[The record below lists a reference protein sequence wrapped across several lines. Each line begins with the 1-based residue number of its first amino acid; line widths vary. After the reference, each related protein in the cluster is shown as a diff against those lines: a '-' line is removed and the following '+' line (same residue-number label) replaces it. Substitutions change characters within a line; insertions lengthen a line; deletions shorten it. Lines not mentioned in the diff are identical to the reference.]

1 MILSKNMGDYYMR
14 KKIMEIF
21 KNFKIGTKIIVCY
34 FIISVISISFSTFI
48 YQEINK
54 RIMTQKVGEMAVQT
68 LQTVD
73 SNLNLLIYT
82 VNNESK
88 ILLSNQN
95 IQKVLKNGNESFNYS
110 SQTIV
115 NRNLTELIQ
124 SNMFMSSVYMFD
136 NYGNR
141 YFVDKKAHKSFT
153 LQDIV
158 NSNWY
163 DELKKAQGGYLLKIN
178 GGGLFDQPNQKFIS
192 IIRII
197 NDLES
202 QKPIGTMVINIP
214 EEAIVNS
221 LKNIT
226 EKGDIG
232 ILLRDENN
240 NDIIHSKDLT
250 EYNIKASGEY
260 KMKENHYYHI
270 EKVKGNNY
278 IISYLKNDLN
288 FTIIS
293 IVPFSE
299 ISKQSNIYMLV
310 IIGMLFLSSI
320 MSFSGLILVSASITK
335 PIDKLIKSMRAVENG
350 EFKSVNIN
358 TGNDEI
364 GKLKNVY
371 NTMIYKIENLIEQI
385 KTEQKIKR
393 KAELNVL
400 QSQIKPH
407 FLYNSFDAISCLALE
422 GRNDEV
428 YKIIKALGNF
438 YRTSLG
444 NGREVVTVEEELQTV
459 KSYITIQ
466 QIRYDN
472 IFIINMDI
480 DEMANEYKIL
490 KLVLQPLVENSIY
503 HGIKPTR
510 KTGEIFIST
519 SLKNGYVELVVQD
532 DGAGISVDE
541 LESIKKKNT
550 SGIGLRGTMERLNIF
565 YNGKSKFE
573 VESKIGVGTKVTI
586 HIPIE
591 QEEKYEQ

>member
-1 MILSKNMGDYYMR
+1 MR
-14 KKIMEIF
+14 KKIMDIF
-21 KNFKIGTKIIVCY
+21 KNFKLGTKIIVCY

-68 LQTVD
+68 LQTID
-73 SNLNLLIYT
+73 SNLKLLIYT

-88 ILLSNQN
+88 ILLSNRNVQN
-95 IQKVLKNGNESFNYS
+95 ILKNGNEYFNYN
-110 SQTIV
+110 SQTTV

-124 SNMFMSSVYMFD
+124 SNMFISSVYIFD
-136 NYGNR
+136 NFGNR
-141 YFVDKKAHKSFT
+141 YFVDKKAYKSFN
-153 LQDIV
+153 LVDIE
-158 NSNWY
+158 NSDWY
-163 DELKKAQGGYLLKIN
+163 DDLQKAKGGYLLKSD
-178 GGGLFDQPNQKFIS
+178 GGSLFNQPNQKVIS
-192 IIRII
+192 IIRVI

-202 QKPIGTMVINIP
+202 QRPIGTMVINIP
-214 EEAIVNS
+214 EEAIS
-221 LKNIT
+221 KSFKNIT

-232 ILLRDENN
+232 ILLRDQNN
-240 NDIIHSKDLT
+240 NDILNSRDLSKYHIKESD
-250 EYNIKASGEY
+250 EYE
-260 KMKENHYYHI
+260 MKENHYYHI
-270 EKVKGNNY
+270 EKVEANNY
-278 IISYLKNDLN
+278 IISYLKNDMN

-310 IIGMLFLSSI
+310 IFGMLILSSI
-320 MSFSGLILVSASITK
+320 MSFSGLILVSSSITR
-335 PIDKLIKSMRAVENG
+335 PINKLIKSMRAVENG
-350 EFKSVNIN
+350 EFRKVNIE

-385 KTEQKIKR
+385 KKEQKIKR

-438 YRTSLG
+438 YRTSLS
-444 NGREVVTVEEELQTV
+444 NGKEVVTVEEELQTV

-472 IFIINMDI
+472 IFNINMDI

-490 KLVLQPLVENSIY
+490 KLVIQPLVENSIY

-510 KTGEIFIST
+510 RKGEIFIST
-519 SLKNGYVELVVQD
+519 SLKNGYVEIVVQD
-532 DGAGISVDE
+532 DGVGISKDK
-541 LESIKKKNT
+541 LQSIKQQSTK
-550 SGIGLRGTMERLNIF
+550 GVGLRGTMERLNIF

-573 VESKIGVGTKVTI
+573 VKSKTEEGTKITI

-591 QEEKYEQ
+591 QEENNE

>member
-1 MILSKNMGDYYMR
+1 MR
-14 KKIMEIF
+14 NKVMEIF
-21 KNFKIGTKIIVCY
+21 KNFKLGTKIIVCY

-68 LQTVD
+68 LKTID

-88 ILLSNQN
+88 ILLSDQSVQN
-95 IQKVLKNGNESFNYS
+95 ILKNGNKYFNYD
-110 SQTIV
+110 SQTTV

-124 SNMFMSSVYMFD
+124 SNMFISSVYIFD

-141 YFVDKKAHKSFT
+141 YFVDKKAYKSFN
-153 LQDIV
+153 LKDIE
-158 NSNWY
+158 NSYWY
-163 DELKKAQGGYLLKIN
+163 DDLQKAKGGYLLKSD
-178 GGGLFDQPNQKFIS
+178 GGRLFNQPDQKVIS
-192 IIRII
+192 IIRVI

-202 QKPIGTMVINIP
+202 QMPIGTMVINIP
-214 EEAIVNS
+214 EEAIS
-221 LKNIT
+221 KSFKNIT

-232 ILLRDENN
+232 ILLRDQNN
-240 NDIIHSKDLT
+240 NDIINSMDLSKYHIKDSD
-250 EYNIKASGEY
+250 EYE
-260 KMKENHYYHI
+260 MKENHYYHI
-270 EKVKGNNY
+270 EKVEDNNY
-278 IISYLKNDLN
+278 IISYLKNDMN

-310 IIGMLFLSSI
+310 IFGMLILSSI
-320 MSFSGLILVSASITK
+320 MSFFGLILVSSSITR
-335 PIDKLIKSMRAVENG
+335 PINKLIKSMRAVENG
-350 EFKSVNIN
+350 EFRKVNIE

-385 KTEQKIKR
+385 KKEQKIKR

-422 GRNDEV
+422 GRNNEV

-438 YRTSLG
+438 YRTSLS
-444 NGREVVTVEEELQTV
+444 NGKEVVTVDEELQTV

-472 IFIINMDI
+472 IFTISMDI
-480 DEMANEYKIL
+480 DERANEYKIL
-490 KLVLQPLVENSIY
+490 KLVIQPLVENSIY
-503 HGIKPTR
+503 HGIKTTNR
-510 KTGEIFIST
+510 KGKIFIST
-519 SLKNGYVELVVQD
+519 SLKNDYVEIVVQD
-532 DGAGISVDE
+532 DGVGISKDK
-541 LESIKKKNT
+541 LQNIKQQSTK
-550 SGIGLRGTMERLNIF
+550 GIGLRGTMERLNIF
-565 YNGKSKFE
+565 YSGKSKFE
-573 VESKIGVGTKVTI
+573 VESKTDEGTKITI

-591 QEEKYEQ
+591 QEENNE

>member
-1 MILSKNMGDYYMR
+1 MR
-14 KKIMEIF
+14 KKIMDTF
-21 KNFKIGTKIIVCY
+21 KDFKIGTKIIVCY
-34 FIISVISISFSTFI
+34 FIISVISISFSTVI

-54 RIMTQKVGEMAVQT
+54 RILTQKVGEMAVQT
-68 LQTVD
+68 LKTID
-73 SNLNLLIYT
+73 SNLKLLIYT

-95 IQKVLKNGNESFNYS
+95 IQNVLKNGDEYFNYN
-110 SQTIV
+110 SQTTV

-124 SNMFMSSVYMFD
+124 SNMFISSVYIFD

-141 YFVDKKAHKSFT
+141 YFVDKSAHKSFSLKDIENSYWYED
-153 LQDIV
+153 LQ
-158 NSNWY
+158 
-163 DELKKAQGGYLLKIN
+163 KAKGGYLLKNN
-178 GGGLFDQPNQKFIS
+178 GGKLFNQPNHKVIS
-192 IIRII
+192 IIRVI

-202 QKPIGTMVINIP
+202 QRPIGTMVINIP
-214 EEAIVNS
+214 EEAIAKSFV
-221 LKNIT
+221 NIT

-232 ILLRDENN
+232 ILLRDQND
-240 NDIIHSKDLT
+240 NDIIHSKDFSKYHIKESD
-250 EYNIKASGEY
+250 EYE
-260 KMKENHYYHI
+260 MKENDYYHI
-270 EKVKGNNY
+270 EKVNGNNY
-278 IISYLKNDLN
+278 IISYLKNDFN

-293 IVPFSE
+293 TVPFSE

-310 IIGMLFLSSI
+310 VFGMLFLSSI
-320 MSFSGLILVSASITK
+320 MSFSGLILVSSSITR
-335 PIDKLIKSMRAVENG
+335 PINKLIKSMKAVENG
-350 EFKSVNIN
+350 EFTKANID

-385 KTEQKIKR
+385 KKEQRIKR

-428 YKIIKALGNF
+428 YKIIKSLGNF
-438 YRTSLG
+438 YRTSLS
-444 NGREVVTVEEELQTV
+444 NGKEVVTVEEELQTV
-459 KSYITIQ
+459 ISYITIQ

-472 IFIINMDI
+472 IFTINMDI
-480 DEMANEYKIL
+480 DEMASGYKIL

-510 KTGEIFIST
+510 RKGEIFIST
-519 SLKNGYVELVVQD
+519 SLKKGYVEIIVQD
-532 DGAGISVDE
+532 DGVGINMDK
-541 LESIKKKNT
+541 LKSIKEQSTK
-550 SGIGLRGTMERLNIF
+550 GIGLRGTMERLNIF
-565 YNGKSKFE
+565 YNDKSKFE
-573 VESKIGVGTKVTI
+573 VESKTNMGTKITI

-591 QEEKYEQ
+591 QEENNE

>member
-1 MILSKNMGDYYMR
+1 
-14 KKIMEIF
+14 
-21 KNFKIGTKIIVCY
+21 
-34 FIISVISISFSTFI
+34 
-48 YQEINK
+48 
-54 RIMTQKVGEMAVQT
+54 
-68 LQTVD
+68 
-73 SNLNLLIYT
+73 
-82 VNNESK
+82 
-88 ILLSNQN
+88 
-95 IQKVLKNGNESFNYS
+95 
-110 SQTIV
+110 
-115 NRNLTELIQ
+115 
-124 SNMFMSSVYMFD
+124 MSSVYIFD

-153 LQDIV
+153 LQDIA

-163 DELKKAQGGYLLKIN
+163 DELKKAKGGYLLKID
-178 GGGLFDQPNQKFIS
+178 GGGLFNQPNQKSIS
-192 IIRII
+192 IIRVI

-214 EEAIVNS
+214 EEAIVKS

-240 NDIIHSKDLT
+240 NDIIHSKDFT
-250 EYNIKASGEY
+250 EYNIKESGQYE
-260 KMKENHYYHI
+260 MRENHYYHI

-310 IIGMLFLSSI
+310 ILGMLFLSSI
-320 MSFSGLILVSASITK
+320 MSFSGLILISSSITK
-335 PIDKLIKSMRAVENG
+335 PIDKLIKSMRAVEKG
-350 EFKSVNIN
+350 EFKSVNID

-385 KTEQKIKR
+385 KKEQKIKR

-438 YRTSLG
+438 YRTSLS

-459 KSYITIQ
+459 ISYITIQ

-472 IFIINMDI
+472 IFTVNMDL
-480 DEMANEYKIL
+480 DEMANDYKIL

-510 KTGEIFIST
+510 EKGEIYIST
-519 SLKNGYVELVVQD
+519 SLKNGYVELVVKD

-541 LESIKKKNT
+541 LQSIKNQNT

-573 VESKIGVGTKVTI
+573 VESEIGVGTVVTI

-591 QEEKYEQ
+591 QEEKNDQ

>member
-1 MILSKNMGDYYMR
+1 MR

-34 FIISVISISFSTFI
+34 FIISVISISFSTVI

-68 LQTVD
+68 LKTID
-73 SNLNLLIYT
+73 SNLKLLIDT

-95 IQKVLKNGNESFNYS
+95 IQNVLKNGNEYFNYN
-110 SQTIV
+110 SQTTV

-124 SNMFMSSVYMFD
+124 SNMFISSVYIFD

-141 YFVDKKAHKSFT
+141 YFVDKKAYKSFN
-153 LQDIV
+153 LQDME
-158 NSNWY
+158 NSYWY
-163 DELKKAQGGYLLKIN
+163 DELQKAKGGYLLKSN
-178 GGGLFDQPNQKFIS
+178 GGKLFNQPNQRVVS
-192 IIRII
+192 IIRVI

-214 EEAIVNS
+214 EEAIEKS
-221 LKNIT
+221 FKNIT

-232 ILLRDENN
+232 ILLRDQNN
-240 NDIIHSKDLT
+240 SDIIRTKDLSDNYIKESD
-250 EYNIKASGEY
+250 EYEL
-260 KMKENHYYHI
+260 KENHYYHI

-278 IISYLKNDLN
+278 IISYFKNDFN

-293 IVPFSE
+293 VVPFSE

-310 IIGMLFLSSI
+310 ILGMLFLSSI
-320 MSFSGLILVSASITK
+320 MSFSGLIIVSSSITR
-335 PIDKLIKSMRAVENG
+335 PINKLIKSMKAVENG
-350 EFKSVNIN
+350 EFRKVNIE

-385 KTEQKIKR
+385 KKEQKIKR

-438 YRTSLG
+438 YRTSLS
-444 NGREVVTVEEELQTV
+444 NGKEVVTVEEELRTV

-472 IFIINMDI
+472 IFTINMDI

-490 KLVLQPLVENSIY
+490 KLVIQPLVENSIY

-510 KTGEIFIST
+510 RKGKIFIST
-519 SLKNGYVELVVQD
+519 SLKNGYVEIVVQD
-532 DGAGISVDE
+532 DGVGISEDK
-541 LESIKKKNT
+541 LQRIMKQSTK
-550 SGIGLRGTMERLNIF
+550 GIGLPGTMERLNIF

-573 VESKIGVGTKVTI
+573 VESKINVGTKITI
-586 HIPIE
+586 YIPIE
-591 QEEKYEQ
+591 QEGNNE

>member
-1 MILSKNMGDYYMR
+1 MR

-34 FIISVISISFSTFI
+34 FIISVISISISTVI

-54 RIMTQKVGEMAVQT
+54 RIMTQKIGDMAVQT
-68 LQTVD
+68 LQTID

-95 IQKVLKNGNESFNYS
+95 FQKILKNGNENFNYN

-124 SNMFMSSVYMFD
+124 SNMFISSIYIFD

-141 YFVDKKAHKSFT
+141 YFVDKKAHKSFS
-153 LQDIV
+153 LQDIEK
-158 NSNWY
+158 SYWY
-163 DELKKAQGGYLLKIN
+163 DELKKAQGGYILKNN
-178 GGGLFDQPNQKFIS
+178 GGKLFDQPNQKLVS
-192 IIRII
+192 IIRVI

-202 QKPIGTMVINIP
+202 QMPIGTMVINIP
-214 EEAIVNS
+214 EEAIEKS
-221 LKNIT
+221 FKNIT

-232 ILLRDENN
+232 ILLKDHNN
-240 NDIIHSKDLT
+240 NDIIHSKDFSKYHIKESD
-250 EYNIKASGEY
+250 EYV
-260 KMKENHYYHI
+260 MKENHYYHI

-278 IISYLKNDLN
+278 IISYLKNDFN

-310 IIGMLFLSSI
+310 IFGMLILSSI
-320 MSFSGLILVSASITK
+320 MSFFGLILVSSSITR
-335 PIDKLIKSMRAVENG
+335 PINKLIKSMIAVEKG
-350 EFKSVNIN
+350 EFRKVNID

-385 KTEQKIKR
+385 KKEQKVKR

-438 YRTSLG
+438 YRTSLS
-444 NGREVVTVEEELQTV
+444 NGKEVVTVEEELQTV

-472 IFIINMDI
+472 IFTINMDL
-480 DEMANEYKIL
+480 DDKVNEYKIL
-490 KLVLQPLVENSIY
+490 KLVIQPLVENSIY
-503 HGIKPTR
+503 HGIKAGRRNGT
-510 KTGEIFIST
+510 IFIST
-519 SLKNGYVELVVQD
+519 SLKNGYVEIVVKD
-532 DGAGISVDE
+532 DGVGISKE
-541 LESIKKKNT
+541 KLQSIKQQSTK
-550 SGIGLRGTMERLNIF
+550 GIGLRGTMERLNIF
-565 YNGKSKFE
+565 YNGKSKFQ
-573 VESKIGVGTKVTI
+573 VESEIKMGTKITI

-591 QEEKYEQ
+591 QEENNE